1 MFCDVT
7 GELLYLWHQSYRNSP
22 KTLTLHSPNSP
33 LKRTRSPHVLTQAPH
48 QILKSPPCSQH
59 LWETLPPRN
68 DLSKLDTPN
77 NKPHLLYF
85 LHNALQ
91 FRWSFLLFSLFYFQ
105 PVLRPV
111 QDYKNANSQGFPVRI
126 HLHGWNVS
134 QLRRCQRKKHGYKSE
149 RFLLHMVNHLFF
161 IVRTT
166 TNHHSN
172 SILVHFVGWLF
183 LALQTLANQ
192 WLPNYH
198 KNIFSNIL
206 SLDSFF
212 SQHRALDILW
222 GRLRYILTP

>member
-22 KTLTLHSPNSP
+22 KTLTLHSPNSS

-59 LWETLPPRN
+59 LWETLPPRS

-85 LHNALQ
+85 LQNALQ
-91 FRWSFLLFSLFYFQ
+91 FRWSFLLFSLFCFQ

-134 QLRRCQRKKHGYKSE
+134 QLQRCQKRNEARKETWIQIREISVAHGQPPLLYSENYYKPPQQQ
-149 RFLLHMVNHLFF
+149 
-161 IVRTT
+161 
-166 TNHHSN
+166 HSCP
-172 SILVHFVGWLF
+172 LRW
-183 LALQTLANQ
+183 LALSRIADTRQPVAS
-192 WLPNYH
+192 
-198 KNIFSNIL
+198 KL
-206 SLDSFF
+206 S
-212 SQHRALDILW
+212 
-222 GRLRYILTP
+222 